1 MPYLIGAVGVLS
13 FIVFWQVLAVIN
25 AVPFLPSFTDSIL
38 GLILVV
44 LYEDLGLHIVNSVI
58 RIALGFGS
66 ALLVGI
72 PLGLVI
78 GRWSVV
84 NHFSKPVI
92 QAVRFIPPLAMLP
105 LALVVFGSPEGTA
118 VFIIWFAVLFPVL
131 IGTEAGVHRTELV
144 HVEVAQSFGASEWQ
158 VLEKVTLPSAL
169 PEILAGAR
177 VGLGVGWM
185 SLVAAEMVAAGGGS
199 GLGYLIMNLYSV
211 GKYSMMVGV
220 ILVLALIGFLMNE
233 GFSFFER
240 YTLRYR
246 QFIVQ

>member
-1 MPYLIGAVGVLS
+1 MGGVGALS
-13 FIVFWQVLAVIN
+13 FLTLWQFLAVIN

-38 GLILVV
+38 GLIHVMLF
-44 LYEDLGLHIVNSVI
+44 EDLGFHIVNSVI
-58 RIALGFGS
+58 RILLGFGG
-66 ALLVGI
+66 ALLIGI

-105 LALVVFGSPEGTA
+105 LALVVLGSPEGTA
-118 VFIIWFAVLFPVL
+118 IFIIWFAVLFPVL
-131 IGTEAGVHRTELV
+131 IGTETGVHRTELV
-144 HVEVAQSFGASEWQ
+144 HVDVARSFGADEWQ
-158 VLEKVTLPSAL
+158 ILEKVTLPSAL

-199 GLGYLIMNLYSV
+199 GLGYLIINLYSV

-246 QFIVQ
+246 HFITQ